1 MVPSSNWGSWLPTA
15 ASPPRVAMLGFTSVP
30 AQGRS
35 SPRMPRGR
43 QLRPLHPRG
52 GSRAGMADTW
62 VQSHRT
68 PCKWPFK
75 GPSQAELWRIEATI
89 RVQCHKSTVRPDH
102 RSASSRSLPVAS
114 LLCSICS
121 QLPPNRLE
129 THLIQPNRCKV
140 PYSCNLIKGN
150 LKGAGSS
157 GL

>member
-1 MVPSSNWGSWLPTA
+1 
-15 ASPPRVAMLGFTSVP
+15 
-30 AQGRS
+30 
-35 SPRMPRGR
+35 MPGGR

-89 RVQCHKSTVRPDH
+89 RVQCHKGTVCPD
-102 RSASSRSLPVAS
+102 RRATALPEGRDVRVRASLRSLPVAS

-121 QLPPNRLE
+121 QLPPNGLE

-140 PYSCNLIKGN
+140 PHSCNLIKGN